1 MSSSALP
8 ASVDVNNALTYGFR
22 DAINRFL
29 AGLGDQVD
37 VGSLEEIIA
46 LNMEDLANRAPY
58 GQGYLVQSQ
67 NSPLSEAEYLALK
80 EHNQSTTRDAL
91 SKLFADYE
99 IDVLLSDVGQAYA
112 PAGFPAMTVPNGYS
126 ETGEPTGITMI
137 SDFLG
142 EPNLI
147 AVGFTVEQAIQ
158 ARVEPNLSATLA
170 EIEALTSR

>member
-1 MSSSALP
+1 M
-8 ASVDVNNALTYGFR
+8 
-22 DAINRFL
+22 
-29 AGLGDQVD
+29 
-37 VGSLEEIIA
+37 
-46 LNMEDLANRAPY
+46 
-58 GQGYLVQSQ
+58 QSQ
-67 NSPLSEAEYLALK
+67 NSPLTEEEYLALK
-80 EHNQSTTRDAL
+80 ENNQSTTRDAL

-99 IDVLLSDVGQAYA
+99 IDVLLSGVGQAYA

-126 ETGEPTGITMI
+126 ETGEPAGITMI

-147 AVGFTVEQAIQ
+147 AVGFAVEQAIQ